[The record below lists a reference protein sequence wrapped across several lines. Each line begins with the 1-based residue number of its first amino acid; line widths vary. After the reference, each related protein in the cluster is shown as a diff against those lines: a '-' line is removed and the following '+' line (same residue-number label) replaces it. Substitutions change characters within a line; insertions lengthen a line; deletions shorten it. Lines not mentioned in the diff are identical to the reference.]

1 MEVIELKFEENVN
14 LIENF
19 KEMDEI
25 VELFLCDVVKV
36 VIEKEVKYRGICFEV
51 MDSEVVVFIY

>member
-25 VELFLCDVVKV
+25 VEFFLCDVVKV
-36 VIEKEVKYRGICFEV
+36 VIEKEVKYRGICCEV

>member
-25 VELFLCDVVKV
+25 VEFFLCDVVKV

-51 MDSEVVVFIY
+51 MDSEVVFFIY

>member
-25 VELFLCDVVKV
+25 VEFFLCDVVKV
-36 VIEKEVKYRGICFEV
+36 VIEKEVKYRGKCFEV